1 MFKMQAQKWEAL
13 ALAHMS
19 NAVLIVHHFILAVIE
34 EACPDPL
41 VREPLWS
48 LLLEELIP
56 CYRRAMDHAKFLL
69 SVELNGPAVTC
80 NPAFQRSM
88 EKSRQAR
95 LTQAAKEHTVQVP
108 NGVQGV
114 QEGNYV
120 NVNDLAKCT
129 DANAV
134 SEVVLRIH
142 DVTKSYYEVARTRF
156 VDSICA
162 HAVDHFLLSA
172 EDGPLKV
179 FNSEFVT
186 RMTDE
191 DLDTVAGED
200 AVSRNQRVLLK
211 QQIELLEKAVKILRN

>member
-1 MFKMQAQKWEAL
+1 MFKMQAQKWEPF
-13 ALAHMS
+13 ALAHVS
-19 NAVLIVHHFILAVIE
+19 NAVLIVHHFIMDAIE

-48 LLLEELIP
+48 LLLEGLIP
-56 CYRRAMDHAKFLL
+56 CYRRAVDHANFLL

-80 NPAFQRSM
+80 NPAFQTSM
-88 EKSRQAR
+88 EGSRQAR
-95 LTQAAKEHTVQVP
+95 LTQAAKEHMVDVP
-108 NGVQGV
+108 KGVKGV
-114 QEGNYV
+114 LEGRYV

-129 DANAV
+129 DANAT

-156 VDSICA
+156 IDSICA

-172 EDGPLKV
+172 ENGPLQV

-186 RMTDE
+186 NMTDE
-191 DLDTVAGED
+191 DLDAVAGED

-211 QQIELLEKAVKILRN
+211 KQIEMLEKAVKILRG